1 MYKLPDNLSC
11 QTTEDFRKLEN
22 FRKLSEIIE
31 IDDECTTGFLKQILP
46 IY

>member
-11 QTTEDFRKLEN
+11 QTTEDFRKLGN

-31 IDDECTTGFLKQILP
+31 IMTNAPQAT
-46 IY
+46 